1 MTNILLVWNREV
13 VALTIVTKYRY
24 QMCCFAALYVLCHV
38 NNHDRDFVKELLIFL
53 VSLLAWKF
61 GIEDE
66 KDKKEDVEMEGEE
79 EDGHSK
85 RSRLRP
91 TQLPASL
98 CVK

>member
-13 VALTIVTKYRY
+13 VALTTVTKHRY
-24 QMCCFAALYVLCHV
+24 QMCGFAALYVLCHV

-66 KDKKEDVEMEGEE
+66 GDKKEDVEMEERRKIGVVKEA
-79 EDGHSK
+79 GCIPPGS
-85 RSRLRP
+85 
-91 TQLPASL
+91 QLP
-98 CVK
+98 C